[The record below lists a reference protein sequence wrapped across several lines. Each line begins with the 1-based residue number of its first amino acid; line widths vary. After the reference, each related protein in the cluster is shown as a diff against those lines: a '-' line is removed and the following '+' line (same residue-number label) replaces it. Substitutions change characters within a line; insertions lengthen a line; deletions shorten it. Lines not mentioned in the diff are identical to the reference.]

1 MAKDL
6 ESTMKFKLDIKEFKA
21 NIQEAKRQ
29 ISLANAEFKKNTSGA
44 KDWASSITGVEGKI
58 KQLKTT
64 LNSQTTIL
72 SQLKKEYDAVAKEM
86 GEDSAEAQKLKVQI
100 TNQEAAINKTASQ
113 LSQYNGKLCEL
124 KAEEKESS
132 SALSRLNSTIDSQK
146 SKLEELKKEYQNA
159 VLTYGKNSK
168 EAKSL
173 ASEISNLSSE
183 LAKNEN
189 KLSETEKS
197 ADKLDKSLERMEG
210 SAKSA
215 ADGGFTVLKGALA
228 NLVASGIQK
237 VTSAITEQF
246 DTAISRVDTLN
257 AYKRTMENL
266 GYSQEDVAKSTESL
280 KKGIEGLPTTLP
292 SVISMQQQ
300 YAALSGNIDEA
311 TALTLALNDATLA
324 GGQGQEVANGA
335 LTQWYQIIAKGK
347 PDAQSW
353 NIINS
358 AMPAQMNQIAE
369 SVMGAGKKSQ
379 DLFEAW
385 QGGSVTTQQVID
397 ALIRLDSDGGGK
409 LASFQAQAQ
418 DASGGMK
425 TSMANIKTA
434 IANGIAG
441 IIEAIGPENIAA
453 ALNSIKDGVK
463 QATGVIMEIFN
474 FIKENGSAII
484 SVITGIATATGVY
497 LAYTTAINVMK
508 NGWMALEIVQK
519 AVAAAQWLVNAAMNA
534 NPIGIIISL
543 ISALVAAFITLWNNS
558 EEFRNFWISL
568 WEKICSTVSFVIN
581 SIIEFFSNAWE
592 KIKGVWNAAGGFFSG
607 ILGGI
612 QNIFGGV
619 GDWFRNIFSGAWNA
633 IKGVF
638 SSWGSFF
645 GGLWEAIKN
654 KFSEIGTNIANAI
667 SGAVRAGIN
676 GVISSIENIING
688 GINLINGAIDLINK
702 IPGVGIGKLGN
713 LNLPRLAKGG
723 VLENGAR
730 AVIAGEN
737 GAEAIVPLESNKKW
751 IAKVA
756 KEMVSKLDLAG
767 VKNAANSGLA
777 ALNSNLPAVNTV
789 NSKNEKSQTVIFN
802 QTINSPKSVDRLT
815 LYRETNSLLFGTKT
829 RLRNI

>member
-21 NIQEAKRQ
+21 SIQDAKRQ

-44 KDWASSITGVEGKI
+44 RDWANSITGVEGKI

-64 LNSQTTIL
+64 LNSQVTIL

-86 GEDSAEAQKLKVQI
+86 GEDSAEVQKLKVQI
-100 TNQEAAINKTASQ
+100 ANQEAAINKNTSQ
-113 LSQYNGKLCEL
+113 LSQYSSKLCEL

-146 SKLEELKKEYQNA
+146 SKLESLKKEYQNA

-173 ASEISNLSSE
+173 ASEISNLSGE

-197 ADKLDKSLERMEG
+197 ADKLDKSLGRMED
-210 SAKSA
+210 SAQKA
-215 ADGGFTVLKGALA
+215 ANGGFTVLKGALA
-228 NLVASGIQK
+228 NLVASGFQK

-246 DTAISRVDTLN
+246 DTAISRVDTIN

-292 SVISMQQQ
+292 SVISMQHQ

-311 TALTLALNDATLA
+311 TALTLAINDATLA

-379 DLFEAW
+379 DLFAAW
-385 QGGSVTTQQVID
+385 QGGTVTTQQVID

-441 IIEAIGPENIAA
+441 IVEAIGSENIAA
-453 ALNSIKDGVK
+453 ALSGIKDGVK
-463 QATGVIMEIFN
+463 QVTGVITEIFN
-474 FIKENGSAII
+474 FIKENGSTII
-484 SVITGIATATGVY
+484 AVITGIATATGAY

-534 NPIGIIISL
+534 NPIGIIIAL

-581 SIIEFFSNAWE
+581 SIIEFFNSAWE

-607 ILGGI
+607 ILGSI
-612 QNIFGGV
+612 KNIFGGI
-619 GDWFRNIFSGAWNA
+619 GDWFRNIFSGAWNV

-667 SGAVRAGIN
+667 GGAVRA
-676 GVISSIENIING
+676 

-702 IPGVGIGKLGN
+702 IPDVGIGKLGN

-730 AVIAGEN
+730 AVIAGED
-737 GAEAIVPLESNKKW
+737 GAEAIVPLERNKKW

-756 KEMVSKLDLAG
+756 KEMLSKLDLAG
-767 VKNAANSGLA
+767 VKNAASSGLA
-777 ALNSNLPAVNTV
+777 AMNSNLPAANTV

-802 QTINSPKSVDRLT
+802 QTINSPKTVDRLT
-815 LYRETNSLLFGTKT
+815 LYRETNSLLFGAKT

>member
-21 NIQEAKRQ
+21 SIQDAKRQ

-44 KDWASSITGVEGKI
+44 RDWANSITGVEGKI

-64 LNSQTTIL
+64 LNSQVTIL
-72 SQLKKEYDAVAKEM
+72 SQLKKEYDAVAKEI
-86 GEDSAEAQKLKVQI
+86 GEDSAEVQKLKVQI
-100 TNQEAAINKTASQ
+100 ANQEAAINKNTSQ
-113 LSQYNGKLCEL
+113 LSQYSSKLCEL

-146 SKLEELKKEYQNA
+146 SKLESLKKEYQNA

-173 ASEISNLSSE
+173 ASEISNLSGE

-197 ADKLDKSLERMEG
+197 ADKLDKSLGRMED
-210 SAKSA
+210 SAQKA
-215 ADGGFTVLKGALA
+215 ANGGFTVLKDALA
-228 NLVASGIQK
+228 NLVASGFQK

-246 DTAISRVDTLN
+246 DTAISRVDTIN

-292 SVISMQQQ
+292 SVISMQHQ

-358 AMPAQMNQIAE
+358 AMSAQMNQIAE

-379 DLFEAW
+379 DLFAAW
-385 QGGSVTTQQVID
+385 QGGTVTTQQVID

-441 IIEAIGPENIAA
+441 IVEAIGSENIAA
-453 ALNSIKDGVK
+453 ALSGIKDGVK
-463 QATGVIMEIFN
+463 QVTGVITEIFN
-474 FIKENGSAII
+474 FIKENGSTII
-484 SVITGIATATGVY
+484 AVITGIATATGAY

-534 NPIGIIISL
+534 NPIGIIIAL

-581 SIIEFFSNAWE
+581 SIIEFFNSAWE

-607 ILGGI
+607 ILGSI
-612 QNIFGGV
+612 KNIFGGI
-619 GDWFRNIFSGAWNA
+619 GDWFRNIFSGAWNV

-667 SGAVRAGIN
+667 GGAVRA
-676 GVISSIENIING
+676 

-702 IPGVGIGKLGN
+702 IPDVGIGKLGN

-730 AVIAGEN
+730 AVIAGED
-737 GAEAIVPLESNKKW
+737 GAEAIVPLERNKKW

-756 KEMVSKLDLAG
+756 KEMLSKLDLAG
-767 VKNAANSGLA
+767 VKNAASSGLA
-777 ALNSNLPAVNTV
+777 AMNSNLPAANTV

-802 QTINSPKSVDRLT
+802 QTINSPKTVDRLT
-815 LYRETNSLLFGTKT
+815 LYRETNSLLFGAKT